1 MAQAQAPSS
10 GSATALSPAAKKLRH
25 IINSKLP
32 VPHEDEAINDILKV
46 TKACSKE
53 ELAALSLQP
62 PNVPVLDLAKFHE
75 HQPLTTRLEAI
86 QAFISS
92 FQYNHS
98 TGYNYN
104 VGKKRPLPAILTTAA
119 GILVHPL
126 PIKCIEAVFLGILL
140 TQGWTQLQR
149 IPLGFKSRGGDGQVY
164 RHIVLAVCD
173 ASSGL
178 YGAVGIS
185 RCRQLMDKPLKHP
198 SLAALVGEYQQA
210 YRHVHHELMKVRVG
224 LPVEHDVTWTG
235 PVCWR
240 CCTVNTQRRSWQE
253 AADML
258 NKHATAAVQLQEQF
272 RVLTTS
278 SSSPSSSN
286 SVPQSPRN
294 VAVVGPHVTRPHSA
308 VRVRCSTP
316 SQPQSDQH
324 LPVLDSPRGRQRNS
338 TWRSPAASQCSSLGS
353 TAHKSPCRSNCS
365 SPHLTKSPPVSKSAC
380 SMAAAADEASG
391 FQGAHGRACQE
402 GTRLLHFQG
411 VNSSCDCESSG
422 DANDS
427 DSEVNMLQVLLRK

>member
-1 MAQAQAPSS
+1 MLWAKPQAEVS
-10 GSATALSPAAKKLRH
+10 GLSPKHAMLLLWQHMLIDSGRTAKGCLAAATAEGVRKWGHTSDATQTKCLRRAPARKHTTLSMRCQHMPGLCLPFALRVCSAELGQEFGH
-25 IINSKLP
+25 ANCLACLLP
-32 VPHEDEAINDILKV
+32 
-46 TKACSKE
+46 
-53 ELAALSLQP
+53 
-62 PNVPVLDLAKFHE
+62 F
-75 HQPLTTRLEAI
+75 
-86 QAFISS
+86 
-92 FQYNHS
+92 
-98 TGYNYN
+98 
-104 VGKKRPLPAILTTAA
+104 
-119 GILVHPL
+119 
-126 PIKCIEAVFLGILL
+126 
-140 TQGWTQLQR
+140 
-149 IPLGFKSRGGDGQVY
+149 
-164 RHIVLAVCD
+164 
-173 ASSGL
+173 
-178 YGAVGIS
+178 
-185 RCRQLMDKPLKHP
+185 
-198 SLAALVGEYQQA
+198 
-210 YRHVHHELMKVRVG
+210 
-224 LPVEHDVTWTG
+224 
-235 PVCWR
+235 R